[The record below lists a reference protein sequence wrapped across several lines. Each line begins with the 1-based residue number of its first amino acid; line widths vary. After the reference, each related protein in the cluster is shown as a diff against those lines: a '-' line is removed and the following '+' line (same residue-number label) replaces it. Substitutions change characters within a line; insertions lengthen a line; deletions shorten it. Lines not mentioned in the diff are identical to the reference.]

1 MKEVNLWHKK
11 YLNSKKKEGGNMD
24 FQGIKNYKFFIS
36 LGYVTIISSILTL
49 IVTQIIK
56 IILKKKNIINEEMF
70 ASKKDIILSRVGRII
85 SLINYSSLYLF
96 NEFYL
101 KHNIVFDETLCI
113 GLISGSA
120 LTLTLSK
127 GIYTMLHQYCEK
139 KTIFEKIEYLNN
151 IENVLKK
158 ETNEKLTKEE
168 QVDNMINEITKNKWV
183 LTNKGE
189 LVDEKVNTK

>member
-1 MKEVNLWHKK
+1 
-11 YLNSKKKEGGNMD
+11 MD
-24 FQGIKNYKFFIS
+24 FQGIKNYEFFIS
-36 LGYVTIISSILTL
+36 LGYVTIISSVLTL
-49 IVTQIIK
+49 IITQIIK

-70 ASKKDIILSRVGRII
+70 ASKKDIILSRIGRIV
-85 SLINYSSLYLF
+85 SLIIYSSLYLF

-127 GIYTMLHQYCEK
+127 GIYTMLHQYSEK

>member
-1 MKEVNLWHKK
+1 
-11 YLNSKKKEGGNMD
+11 MD
-24 FQGIKNYKFFIS
+24 FQGIKNYEFFIS

-49 IVTQIIK
+49 IITQIIK
-56 IILKKKNIINEEMF
+56 IILKKKNVINEEMF
-70 ASKKDIILSRVGRII
+70 ASKKDIILSRIGRIV
-85 SLINYSSLYLF
+85 SLIIYSSLYLF

-127 GIYTMLHQYCEK
+127 GIYTMLHQYSEK

-158 ETNEKLTKEE
+158 ETNENLTKEE

>member
-1 MKEVNLWHKK
+1 
-11 YLNSKKKEGGNMD
+11 
-24 FQGIKNYKFFIS
+24 
-36 LGYVTIISSILTL
+36 
-49 IVTQIIK
+49 
-56 IILKKKNIINEEMF
+56 
-70 ASKKDIILSRVGRII
+70 
-85 SLINYSSLYLF
+85 
-96 NEFYL
+96 
-101 KHNIVFDETLCI
+101 
-113 GLISGSA
+113 
-120 LTLTLSK
+120 
-127 GIYTMLHQYCEK
+127 MLHQYCEK

>member
-1 MKEVNLWHKK
+1 
-11 YLNSKKKEGGNMD
+11 MD

-56 IILKKKNIINEEMF
+56 IILKKKNVINEEMF

-85 SLINYSSLYLF
+85 SLIIYSSLNLF

-139 KTIFEKIEYLNN
+139 KTLFERLEYVST
-151 IENVLKK
+151 IIDKMS
-158 ETNEKLTKEE
+158 ETTDEDLTKEE
-168 QVDNMINEITKNKWV
+168 KIEHFTKENKWI
-183 LTNKGE
+183 LTNKK
-189 LVDEKVNTK
+189 EK

>member
-1 MKEVNLWHKK
+1 
-11 YLNSKKKEGGNMD
+11 MD
-24 FQGIKNYKFFIS
+24 FQGIKNYEFFIS
-36 LGYVTIISSILTL
+36 LGYVTIISSVLTL
-49 IVTQIIK
+49 IITQIIK
-56 IILKKKNIINEEMF
+56 IILKKKNVINEEMF
-70 ASKKDIILSRVGRII
+70 ASKKDIILSRIGRII
-85 SLINYSSLYLF
+85 SLIIYSSLYLF

-127 GIYTMLHQYCEK
+127 GIYTMLHQYSEK

>member
-1 MKEVNLWHKK
+1 
-11 YLNSKKKEGGNMD
+11 MD
-24 FQGIKNYKFFIS
+24 FQGIKNYEFFIS

-49 IVTQIIK
+49 IITQIIK

-70 ASKKDIILSRVGRII
+70 ASKKDIILSRVGRIV
-85 SLINYSSLYLF
+85 SLIIYSSLYLF

-127 GIYTMLHQYCEK
+127 CIYTMLHQYSEK

-158 ETNEKLTKEE
+158 ETNENLTKEE

>member
-1 MKEVNLWHKK
+1 
-11 YLNSKKKEGGNMD
+11 MD
-24 FQGIKNYKFFIS
+24 FQGIKNYEFFIS

-70 ASKKDIILSRVGRII
+70 ASKKDIILSRIGRIV
-85 SLINYSSLYLF
+85 SLIIYSSLYLF

-127 GIYTMLHQYCEK
+127 GIYTMLHQYSEK

-158 ETNEKLTKEE
+158 ETNENLTKEE

>member
-1 MKEVNLWHKK
+1 
-11 YLNSKKKEGGNMD
+11 MD
-24 FQGIKNYKFFIS
+24 FQGIKNYEFFIS

-49 IVTQIIK
+49 IITQIIK

-85 SLINYSSLYLF
+85 SLIIYSALYLF

-139 KTIFEKIEYLNN
+139 KTLFERLEYVSA
-151 IENVLKK
+151 IIDKMS
-158 ETNEKLTKEE
+158 ETTDEDLTKEE
-168 QVDNMINEITKNKWV
+168 KIENFTKENKWI
-183 LTNKGE
+183 LTSKK
-189 LVDEKVNTK
+189 EK

>member
-1 MKEVNLWHKK
+1 
-11 YLNSKKKEGGNMD
+11 MD
-24 FQGIKNYKFFIS
+24 FQGIKNYEFFIS

-49 IVTQIIK
+49 IITQIIK

-70 ASKKDIILSRVGRII
+70 ASKKDIILSRIGRII
-85 SLINYSSLYLF
+85 SLIIYSSLYLF

-127 GIYTMLHQYCEK
+127 GIYTMLHQYSEK

>member
-1 MKEVNLWHKK
+1 
-11 YLNSKKKEGGNMD
+11 
-24 FQGIKNYKFFIS
+24 
-36 LGYVTIISSILTL
+36 
-49 IVTQIIK
+49 
-56 IILKKKNIINEEMF
+56 
-70 ASKKDIILSRVGRII
+70 
-85 SLINYSSLYLF
+85 
-96 NEFYL
+96 
-101 KHNIVFDETLCI
+101 
-113 GLISGSA
+113 
-120 LTLTLSK
+120 
-127 GIYTMLHQYCEK
+127 MLHQYSEK